1 MYNSKIDTMK
11 HIETVGEII
20 RLFIYDLDLR
30 ICCHDT
36 SKLIEPE
43 KAIFDEYTPKLKNS
57 TYGSDEYKTFLLE
70 MGIALDH
77 HYKTNRHHPEHFE
90 NGIMG
95 MTVIDLCEM
104 LADWKAATLRHD
116 NGDIFKSIDIN
127 QIRFGYSDE
136 LKQIFINT
144 ANQYFI
150 NFGVK

>member
-1 MYNSKIDTMK
+1 
-11 HIETVGEII
+11 
-20 RLFIYDLDLR
+20 
-30 ICCHDT
+30 
-36 SKLIEPE
+36 
-43 KAIFDEYTPKLKNS
+43 
-57 TYGSDEYKTFLLE
+57 